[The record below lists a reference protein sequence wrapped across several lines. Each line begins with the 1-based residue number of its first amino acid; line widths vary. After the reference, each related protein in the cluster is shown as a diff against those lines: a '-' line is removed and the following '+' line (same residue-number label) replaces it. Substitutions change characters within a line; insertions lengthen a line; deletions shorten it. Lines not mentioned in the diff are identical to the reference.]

1 LNKYFFIIL
10 IPIFNDWKSLEK
22 LIKKIELSSQ
32 DKGRFLI
39 LIIDDCSTTKCSLKK
54 KFQKIKK
61 IKILRLTQNVGS
73 QKAIAIGLDY
83 IEKNFFKSN
92 ILIMDGDGEDDPSE
106 IKRMLFESKKH
117 PDLTIVSCRLERKEI
132 FFIKFFYKIH
142 LIIVFLFT
150 FRWISFGNFSCLNSQ
165 NLNKLFK
172 DESLYLAYSAA
183 VIKNSKIKRLYSKRD
198 KRFSGKSKVSFLK
211 LIEHSLRILSVFNLE
226 IFVSSSV
233 YVATFIFFFK
243 ELSILFILFFLIINC
258 TIFFIKKKHKPKN
271 ISTYNIKKFTINKSI

>member
-1 LNKYFFIIL
+1 LNKFFFIIL

-32 DKGRFLI
+32 GIDKFLI
-39 LIIDDCSTTKCSLKK
+39 LIVDDCSTIKCSLNK
-54 KFQKIKK
+54 KFQKKK
-61 IKILRLTQNVGS
+61 IKILRLTKNVGS
-73 QKAIAIGLDY
+73 QKAIAIGLSY
-83 IEKNFFKSN
+83 IKKNFLKSN
-92 ILIMDGDGEDDPSE
+92 ILIMDGDGEDNPSE

-150 FRWISFGNFSCLNSQ
+150 FKWISFGNFSCLNSQ
-165 NLNKLFK
+165 NLNRLFK

-183 VIKNSKIKRLYSKRD
+183 VIKNNKIKRLYSKRD

-233 YVATFIFFFK
+233 YAATFIFFFK
-243 ELSILFILFFLIINC
+243 ELVILFILFFLIINC
-258 TIFFIKKKHKPKN
+258 TIFFVKKKHKPEKY
-271 ISTYNIKKFTINKSI
+271 IYI